1 MSGNPPD
8 STVGSENLSSP
19 APQPVTP
26 QAYTSPVPQN
36 VACPS
41 CYTLVPIGTRYCP
54 QCGNAIPPPTTWP
67 GVPAPAPAPRRNT
80 ALIIVAVVLIAVLV
94 LGIGGYLVYQQ
105 GQQRV
110 LQAAKNSEAN
120 AANQSV
126 NQLQF
131 TCFSNRTDSS
141 HLSYTQGYGYSG
153 YTTVYEKFGIS
164 NPTNFAIDATWTITL
179 NFPSVGWVLTD
190 SQTFHEAPNGGVAHP
205 EFAFTVTGSQL
216 NTKPSNANFTIFQVT
231 LDGTYQVIGAYAN
244 YTPTT
249 HSTYDSTTSSGN
261 GSLGTGSGLP
271 KC

>member
-1 MSGNPPD
+1 
-8 STVGSENLSSP
+8 
-19 APQPVTP
+19 
-26 QAYTSPVPQN
+26 

-67 GVPAPAPAPRRNT
+67 GTPIPATAPRRNT

-94 LGIGGYLVYQQ
+94 LGIGGYLLYQQ

-120 AANQSV
+120 AATAAV

-131 TCFSNRTDSS
+131 TCFSDRTDNSTLHATAS
-141 HLSYTQGYGYSG
+141 GFSG
-153 YTTVYEKFGIS
+153 YITVYETFGIS
-164 NPTNFAIDATWTITL
+164 NPTNFLIDATWTITID
-179 NFPSVGWVLTD
+179 FPSAGWTLVD
-190 SQTFHEAPNGGVAHP
+190 SQTFHESSNGGVAHP
-205 EFAFTVTGSQL
+205 TFAFRVTGSQL
-216 NTKPSNANFTIFQVT
+216 NTTPHNANFTIFQVT
-231 LDGTYQVIGAYAN
+231 LDGTYQVTGTYAN